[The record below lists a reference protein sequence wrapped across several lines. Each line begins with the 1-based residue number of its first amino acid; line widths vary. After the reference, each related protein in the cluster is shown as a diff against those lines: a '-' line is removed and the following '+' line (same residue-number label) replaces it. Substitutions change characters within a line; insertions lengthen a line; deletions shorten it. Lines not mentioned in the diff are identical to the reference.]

1 MDFVIKPFITS
12 PQPLSTPLPVTMAE
26 HVTDTPVRRPMDKD
40 EKMYTFLLSLF
51 SSNADACANCRLFVY
66 VYDLLVKRGLT
77 RTAQALLTE
86 ANLKDEAPIPSK
98 NGFLYE

>member
-12 PQPLSTPLPVTMAE
+12 PQPLSTPLPVTMAK

-40 EKMYTFLLSLF
+40 EKMYTSLLSLF

-77 RTAQALLTE
+77 RTRLTSRTKRPFRPRMASFTSE
-86 ANLKDEAPIPSK
+86 STP
-98 NGFLYE
+98 